1 MKVFVDADACPVK
14 EEIYRV
20 ARRCDVPVVLVT
32 NAPMRFPEGGGV
44 SLVVVPGGFD
54 AADDWIVE
62 NAGADDIVIT
72 ADIPLASRSVE
83 KGSWTIA
90 PTGKVFTED
99 NVGDSLAL
107 RNLLTDLRG
116 AGAIT
121 GGPAPFGKKDRS
133 QFLQSL
139 DRAIQEIRRRG

>member
-1 MKVFVDADACPVK
+1 M
-14 EEIYRV
+14 
-20 ARRCDVPVVLVT
+20 
-32 NAPMRFPEGGGV
+32 
-44 SLVVVPGGFD
+44 VVPGGFD

-62 NAGADDIVIT
+62 NAGPDDIVIT

-83 KGSWTIA
+83 KGSRTIA
-90 PTGKVFTED
+90 PTGRVFTED

-116 AGAIT
+116 AWSIT

-133 QFLQSL
+133 RFLQSL
-139 DRAIQEIRRRG
+139 DEAIQEIRRRGPDRLR